1 MNDLTD
7 ITIFNASASC
17 SKCTIRRQNEPISD
31 RTTMQFLLN
40 DQFALNAKRQ
50 KENEQKETK
59 KKKTRIHKKQNTQ
72 VQSTKFS
79 ETNAR
84 TDLYTRK
91 RKVKNFKNTHEQ
103 IYIQFPLKT

>member
-17 SKCTIRRQNEPISD
+17 SKCTVRRRNEPISD

-50 KENEQKETK
+50 KENEQKENKKRKTK
-59 KKKTRIHKKQNTQ
+59 VQSPKYKSTQ
-72 VQSTKFS
+72 VQSTRFS
-79 ETNAR
+79 EKKRTNR
-84 TDLYTRK
+84 FIYT
-91 RKVKNFKNTHEQ
+91 
-103 IYIQFPLKT
+103 KT

>member
-17 SKCTIRRQNEPISD
+17 SKCTVRRRNEPISN

-50 KENEQKETK
+50 TQNEQKENKQIKTK
-59 KKKTRIHKKQNTQ
+59 IKKHKMRLAHKVKNF
-72 VQSTKFS
+72 K
-79 ETNAR
+79 TNAR
-84 TDLYTRK
+84 TDLYTIS
-91 RKVKNFKNTHEQ
+91 V
-103 IYIQFPLKT
+103 

>member
-17 SKCTIRRQNEPISD
+17 SKCTVRRRNQPISD

-50 KENEQKETK
+50 KENEQKENEKSKTK
-59 KKKTRIHKKQNTQ
+59 DKKIKTNNTKTTEQHTQNNTGKRH
-72 VQSTKFS
+72 VKD
-79 ETNAR
+79 R
-84 TDLYTRK
+84 TCFLHVFHMSLRLY
-91 RKVKNFKNTHEQ
+91 Q
-103 IYIQFPLKT
+103 